1 MSNNTGKIIV
11 FGWKRG
17 GPNTIW
23 EKSQSSIIKRK
34 RIPKGNPKMTI

>member
-1 MSNNTGKIIV
+1 MSNNTGKIII

-23 EKSQSSIIKRK
+23 EKRQFSIAKRK
-34 RIPKGNPKMTI
+34 RIPKGNPKMTT